1 MDKRRVLLFKGQS
14 QYDVLRFFTD
24 ELNSAFQKLGLPTVV
39 IDLLSPNFNQQ
50 LLSVLQEGNLLFALG
65 FNAVGQELQVE
76 GKPLYDLMKVPYV
89 AFYVDHPVYQIPR
102 IQYSMR
108 YKISSF
114 VDKGHLDFVKKYIS
128 PKLFTVFIPHG
139 GSVAATDKNSI
150 LPLSKRTVPLFFAGS
165 YRDPD
170 EYLQSLNISEDIA
183 LFIRSIAEIMLTNE
197 KCNIQTAL
205 ELYCNTIGVELTTDY
220 FPLIQVADYYFRL
233 VKRKQ
238 IILSLEEVGL
248 IVCGNGWE
256 QLKSRKTKLQIMPP
270 KSYSDIL
277 HIMGNTKLFLSI
289 VPTFT
294 KGSHE
299 RVFSTMLSGAVS
311 VADKSEYMEQAF
323 VSGAHYLGYDSSVSL
338 PDLVATALEQDA
350 YLEKIAMAGQTLAET
365 QHRWEN
371 RAVDILKAVNQF
383 LQQI

>member
-1 MDKRRVLLFKGQS
+1 MDKRKVLLFKGQS

-24 ELNSAFQKLGLPTVV
+24 ELDSAFQKLGLPTVV

-102 IQYSMR
+102 IQYSM
-108 YKISSF
+108 KFKLSSF
-114 VDKGHLDFVKKYIS
+114 IDKGHLDFVKKYIS
-128 PKLFTVFIPHG
+128 PELFTVFIPHG
-139 GSVAATDKNSI
+139 GSVAITDKNSI
-150 LPLSKRTVPLFFAGS
+150 LPMNKRTVPLFFAGS
-165 YRDPD
+165 YREP
-170 EYLQSLNISEDIA
+170 ENYLQSLNITEDTA

-197 KCNIQTAL
+197 KCNIQTAS
-205 ELYCNTIGVELTTDY
+205 ELYCNTLGIELNANY
-220 FPLIQVADYYFRL
+220 FPFMQAADHYFRL
-233 VKRKQ
+233 VRRKQ
-238 IILSLEEVGL
+238 IVLSLAEFGL
-248 IVCGNGWE
+248 TVCGNGWE
-256 QLKSRKTKLQIMPP
+256 QLESGKAKPKIMPA
-270 KSYSDIL
+270 KSYSEIL

-289 VPTFT
+289 APFYTR
-294 KGSHE
+294 GSHE